1 MARIASLLLL
11 VLAFSGTESGI
22 LAQARFDVASIR
34 PNPDRSDPSFAVN
47 PGGLIYARVSLSDCI
62 EAAYGVKPYQISGP
76 EWLRRENF
84 DITAKAEGNHSRDE
98 LMRMLQTLLADRFK
112 LALHHEQKEQP
123 VYALVP
129 GRNGPKLRPA
139 EGEGQFSMGPA
150 AGGIGFQKTSMS
162 DFAGRFLSVIPM
174 IGRPV
179 LDKTGLPGLY
189 DFTLQLNPTA
199 NGDAGAIKR
208 AAAEEGFSLFVYALD
223 QLGLRLES
231 EKAAIDFLV
240 VDHVERPSEN

>member
-1 MARIASLLLL
+1 MARLLLF
-11 VLAFSGTESGI
+11 VLAFSGAESGI
-22 LAQARFDVASIR
+22 LGQARFDVASVR
-34 PNPDRSDPSFAVN
+34 PNPDRSDPSFTVN
-47 PGGLIYARVSLSDCI
+47 PGGIIYARVSLSDCI

-76 EWLRRENF
+76 DWVRRENF
-84 DITAKAEGNHSRDE
+84 DITAKIDGDHSRDE

-129 GRNGPKLRPA
+129 GKNGPKLRPS

-162 DFAGRFLSVIPM
+162 EFAGRFLSVVPM

-208 AAAEEGFSLFVYALD
+208 AAAEEGFSLFAYALD

-231 EKAAIDFLV
+231 EKAAIDFIV
-240 VDHVERPSEN
+240 IDHAERPSEN

>member
-1 MARIASLLLL
+1 MARITCLLLL
-11 VLAFSGTESGI
+11 VLALFGGHGQI
-22 LAQARFDVASIR
+22 LAQSRFDVASIR
-34 PNPDRSDPSFAVN
+34 ANPDRSDPTFVVN
-47 PGGLIYARVSLSDCI
+47 PGGLIYSRVSLSDCI

-84 DITAKAEGNHSRDE
+84 DITAKADGTHSKDE
-98 LMRMLQTLLADRFK
+98 IMQMLQALLADRFK
-112 LALHHEQKEQP
+112 LALHHELKEQP

-129 GRNGPKLRPA
+129 GKNGAKLRRS

-162 DFAGRFLSVIPM
+162 EFAGRFLSVVPM

-208 AAAEEGFSLFVYALD
+208 AAVEEGFSLFAYALD

-231 EKAAIDFLV
+231 ERASIDFLV
-240 VDHVERPSEN
+240 VDHVERPTEN

>member
-11 VLAFSGTESGI
+11 VLALSGAESGI

-34 PNPDRSDPSFAVN
+34 PNPDRSDPSFTVN

-129 GRNGPKLRPA
+129 GRNGPKLRPS

-162 DFAGRFLSVIPM
+162 EFAGRFLSVIPM

>member
-1 MARIASLLLL
+1 MIRTASAL
-11 VLAFSGTESGI
+11 VAVIYVFGAYSQP

-34 PNPDRSDPSFAVN
+34 PNPDRSDPSFTIN

-76 EWLRRENF
+76 DWVRRENF
-84 DITAKAEGNHSRDE
+84 DITAKVEGDHSKDE
-98 LMRMLQTLLADRFK
+98 LMRMFQTLLADRFK
-112 LALHHEQKEQP
+112 LALHHQQKEQP

-129 GRNGPKLRPA
+129 GKNGPKLRPS

-162 DFAGRFLSVIPM
+162 EFAGRFLSVVPM

-179 LDKTGLPGLY
+179 LDKTGLPGPY

-208 AAAEEGFSLFVYALD
+208 AAAEEGFSLFAYALD
-223 QLGLRLES
+223 QLGLRLEP
-231 EKAAIDFLV
+231 EKAAIDFLII
-240 VDHVERPSEN
+240 DHVERPSEN

>member
-1 MARIASLLLL
+1 MARITSLLLF
-11 VLAFSGTESGI
+11 VLAFSGGESGI
-22 LAQARFDVASIR
+22 LAQARFDVASVR
-34 PNPDRSDPSFAVN
+34 PNPDRSDPSFSVN

-62 EAAYGVKPYQISGP
+62 EAAYGVKPYQITGP
-76 EWLRRENF
+76 EWVRRENF
-84 DITAKAEGNHSRDE
+84 DITAKVEGDHNKDE
-98 LMRMLQTLLADRFK
+98 IMRMLQMLLADRFK
-112 LALHHEQKEQP
+112 LALHHEQKELP

-129 GRNGPKLRPA
+129 GKNGAKLRRS
-139 EGEGQFSMGPA
+139 EGDGQFSMGPA
-150 AGGIGFQKTSMS
+150 AGGIGFQKTSMPE
-162 DFAGRFLSVIPM
+162 FAGRFLSIVPM

-240 VDHVERPSEN
+240 IDHAERPSEN

>member
-1 MARIASLLLL
+1 MARIARLLLL
-11 VLAFSGTESGI
+11 VFALFAVQSGI

-34 PNPDRSDPSFAVN
+34 PNPDRSDPSFILN
-47 PGGLIYARVSLSDCI
+47 PGGLLYARVSLSDCI

-76 EWLRRENF
+76 DWVRRENF
-84 DITAKAEGNHSRDE
+84 DITAKVEGDHSKDE
-98 LMRMLQTLLADRFK
+98 IMRMLQTLLADRFK
-112 LALHHEQKEQP
+112 LTLHHEQKEQP
-123 VYALVP
+123 VYALVA
-129 GRNGPKLRPA
+129 GKNGARLRHS

-162 DFAGRFLSVIPM
+162 EFAGRFLSSIPM

-179 LDKTGLPGLY
+179 LDKTGLSGLY
-189 DFTLQLNPTA
+189 DFTLQLSPSA

-208 AAAEEGFSLFVYALD
+208 AAVEEGFSLFVYALD

-240 VDHVERPSEN
+240 IDHVERPSEN

>member
-1 MARIASLLLL
+1 MARITSLLLF
-11 VLAFSGTESGI
+11 VLAFSGGESGI
-22 LAQARFDVASIR
+22 LAQAGFDVASVR
-34 PNPDRSDPSFAVN
+34 PNPDRSDPSFSVN

-62 EAAYGVKPYQISGP
+62 EAAYGVKPYQITGP
-76 EWLRRENF
+76 EWVRRENF
-84 DITAKAEGNHSRDE
+84 DITAKVEGDHNKDE
-98 LMRMLQTLLADRFK
+98 IMRMLQMLLADRFK
-112 LALHHEQKEQP
+112 LALHHEQKELP

-129 GRNGPKLRPA
+129 GKNGAKLRRS
-139 EGEGQFSMGPA
+139 EGDGQFSMGPA
-150 AGGIGFQKTSMS
+150 AGGIGFQKTSMPE
-162 DFAGRFLSVIPM
+162 FAGRFLSIIPM

-240 VDHVERPSEN
+240 IDHAERPSEN

>member
-1 MARIASLLLL
+1 MIQAASAL
-11 VLAFSGTESGI
+11 LAFFFVFGAYSQ
-22 LAQARFDVASIR
+22 LPAQARFDVESVR
-34 PNPDRSDPSFAVN
+34 PNPDRSDPSFTVN
-47 PGGLIYARVSLSDCI
+47 PGGLIYTRVSLSDCI

-76 EWLRRENF
+76 EWVRRENF
-84 DITAKAEGNHSRDE
+84 DITAKAEGNHSKDE

-123 VYALVP
+123 VYALLP
-129 GRNGPKLRPA
+129 GKNGAKLRPS

-162 DFAGRFLSVIPM
+162 EFAGRFLSVVPM

-208 AAAEEGFSLFVYALD
+208 AAAEEGFSLFAYALD

-231 EKAAIDFLV
+231 EKASIDFLV
-240 VDHVERPSEN
+240 IDHAERPSEN

>member
-11 VLAFSGTESGI
+11 VLALSGAESGI

-34 PNPDRSDPSFAVN
+34 PNPDRSDPSFTVN

-98 LMRMLQTLLADRFK
+98 LMRMLQNLLADRFK

-129 GRNGPKLRPA
+129 GRNGPKLRPS

-162 DFAGRFLSVIPM
+162 EFAGRFLSVIPM

-179 LDKTGLPGLY
+179 LDKTGLPGIY